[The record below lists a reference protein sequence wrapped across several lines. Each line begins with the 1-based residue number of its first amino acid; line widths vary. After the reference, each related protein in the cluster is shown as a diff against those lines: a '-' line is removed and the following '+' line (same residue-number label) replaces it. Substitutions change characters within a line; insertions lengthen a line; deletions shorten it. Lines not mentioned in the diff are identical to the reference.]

1 MNKVPVSKKLVVLEV
16 RQGEDYVAPSKAT
29 LDDSGTRGVYMT
41 PSVMMALIVVV
52 TLAYGLYIA
61 VSCIDQVQTP
71 TAYTH
76 DALAV
81 GKEF

>member
-1 MNKVPVSKKLVVLEV
+1 MVVLEL
-16 RQGEDYVAPSKAT
+16 RQGEEYVAPAKANM
-29 LDDSGTRGVYMT
+29 DEYNGRGVYMT

-52 TLAYGLYIA
+52 TLAYGLYLA
-61 VSCIDQVQTP
+61 VVCIDQVQTP

>member
-1 MNKVPVSKKLVVLEV
+1 M
-16 RQGEDYVAPSKAT
+16 RQGEEYIAPPKAV
-29 LDDSGTRGVYMT
+29 LDSENRGVYMT
-41 PSVMMALIVVV
+41 PSVMMALIVVI
-52 TLAYGLYIA
+52 TLSYGLYIA
-61 VSCIDQVQTP
+61 VKCIDEVQTP